1 MTARALGLV
10 ALLLA
15 LAAAPAAAAP
25 LRIYQV
31 PTGGFSLGVPSSWL
45 NVTAAAPA
53 VLKQLERVPAFRAF
67 ALAASQSGALKLIAA
82 DPVSGGRAYM
92 DVGVERVGA
101 IPLQAIAAATRN
113 EIVRTV
119 RGRAAVSTTKVT
131 LPAGPAYLIHV
142 AGTPQATANDTY
154 EYLLVHDQVEYVL
167 VYVAPAA
174 VWTAYAGLF
183 SSSAGTFGFVQP
195 PDLSRVVL
203 AGAQVG
209 SGYRVAAFP
218 GGNSFIGEATLDL
231 CAGTYPSETLR
242 TGRLQV
248 TYSHPAN
255 TVAVSNEVVTY
266 VPGGARKALAE
277 VTSVARSCAS
287 KPVVRSA
294 GGVTTT
300 FRAAPLRDPQLPG
313 AVAVKL
319 VINARMGTRHATQT
333 GVAIYQIRGD
343 TLSGVYT
350 FVAKGTTLAD
360 AERVAFHAALESARN
375 LGAARAAPGQGTGKG
390 KGRGHGGGF
399 VA

>member
-1 MTARALGLV
+1 MTARALCLA

-15 LAAAPAAAAP
+15 LAAAPATAAP
-25 LRIYQV
+25 LRIYSV

-53 VLKQLERVPAFRAF
+53 VLKQLEQVPAFRAF

-82 DPVSGGRAYM
+82 DPASGGHAYM
-92 DVGVERVGA
+92 DVGVERIGA
-101 IPLQAIAAATRN
+101 ISLETIAAATRLQ
-113 EIVRTV
+113 IVKTV
-119 RGRAAVSTTKVT
+119 AGRAAVSATKMR

-142 AGTPQATANDTY
+142 AGPVGANDTF

-174 VWTAYAGLF
+174 SWPTYARLF
-183 SSSAGTFGFVQP
+183 ATSAGTFAFVP
-195 PDLSRVVL
+195 APDLSRVVL
-203 AGAQVG
+203 SGAQVG
-209 SGYRVAAFP
+209 PGYKVASFP
-218 GGNSFIGEATLDL
+218 GGNSFIGETTLDL

-248 TYSHPAN
+248 AYSHPAN

-266 VPGGARKALAE
+266 VPGGARLALAE
-277 VTSVARSCAS
+277 VTSVARSCAR

-294 GGVTTT
+294 GGVTTS
-300 FRAAPLRDPQLPG
+300 FSASPLHDPQLPPG
-313 AVAVKL
+313 TVAVKL
-319 VINARMGTRHATQT
+319 VIEASEGTKHATQT

-350 FVAKGTTLAD
+350 FVVKGTTFAQ
-360 AERVAFHAALESARN
+360 AEQVAFHAALESARN
-375 LGAARAAPGQGTGKG
+375 LGAVPPATGGGTGKG
-390 KGRGHGGGF
+390 HAGGHGF